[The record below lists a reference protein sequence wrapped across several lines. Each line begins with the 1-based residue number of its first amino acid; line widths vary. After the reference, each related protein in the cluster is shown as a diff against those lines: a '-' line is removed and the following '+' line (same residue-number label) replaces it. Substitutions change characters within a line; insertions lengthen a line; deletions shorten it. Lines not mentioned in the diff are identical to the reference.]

1 VDLPGLAAHATAV
14 AAAVTPVLDY
24 VAIIA
29 IMQCAAKIVV
39 VLVAGT
45 VALVTKD
52 KEWREACLKL
62 VEIVWHNWAWPFRL
76 PGSQA

>member
-1 VDLPGLAAHATAV
+1 
-14 AAAVTPVLDY
+14 
-24 VAIIA
+24 
-29 IMQCAAKIVV
+29 VV